1 MADTPHEYTLL
12 TQGQTLRLAEGVA
25 LDRTQFPML
34 SPSVPGGPVA
44 RVSANPND
52 PTQLGLQNLTASP
65 WEAVRTDGA
74 RRTVL
79 PGKTVRL
86 TLGTVITVGALRWE
100 IGAAPVAAAQAAP
113 GPGWTP
119 ASAPAPARNAPSPAV
134 NQAQAQV
141 QAQVNAQ
148 TPPRPGGAAR
158 NVNALGASSSL
169 SFSQLFP
176 VAGERKALLGKGF
189 LVPGIVTVLFGV
201 LMLIN
206 SGNFG
211 AYNALLALYIGLGAL
226 FFVYRLCGKPK
237 PWWALALPA
246 VFTAIFLVTPFWS
259 LIYVIT
265 SHLLPGTATPGEFF
279 PFALIHEFFGPGLR
293 EEFVKAIPVFLMLA
307 WGRKATS
314 PRREQ
319 VGVWEPLDG
328 ILLGCASALGFT
340 LTETLGQYV
349 PGQVHDIAQK
359 LGEGAGQAMGLEL
372 LIPRLLGTISGHMAY
387 SGYFGYFIGLSVLKP
402 KHRGKILGI
411 GYLSAAG
418 LHGLWDATCNSAPG
432 LVAPLLLCF
441 FGVVSY
447 AFLMA
452 AILKARQVS
461 PARAQ
466 NFATQIQGVP

>member
-1 MADTPHEYTLL
+1 MADTTHEYTLL
-12 TQGQTLRLAEGVA
+12 TQGQTLWLAEGVA
-25 LDRTQFPML
+25 LDRTQFPLL
-34 SPSVPGGPVA
+34 SSSDPGGPVA
-44 RVSANPND
+44 RVNANPND
-52 PTQLGLQNLTASP
+52 PAQLGLQNLTASP
-65 WEAVRTDGA
+65 WEAVMPDGTQ
-74 RRTVL
+74 RTVP

-86 TLGTVITVGALRWE
+86 TPGTVITVGGLRWE
-100 IGAAPVAAAQAAP
+100 IGAAPIKAAQVAS
-113 GPGWTP
+113 GPGWAP
-119 ASAPAPARNAPSPAV
+119 VSVPAPARNAV
-134 NQAQAQV
+134 N

-158 NVNALGASSSL
+158 NANVLGASSSL

-176 VAGERKALLGKGF
+176 VAGERKALMGKGY

-201 LMLIN
+201 MMLLC

-211 AYNALLALYIGLGAL
+211 AYNTLLALYIGLGAL
-226 FFVYRLCGKPK
+226 FVVYRLCGKSK

-246 VFTAIFLVTPFWS
+246 VFTAIFIVTPFWT
-259 LIYVIT
+259 VIFFLT

-307 WGRKATS
+307 WGRKAAS
-314 PRREQ
+314 PRRER

-328 ILLGCASALGFT
+328 ILLACASALGFT
-340 LTETLGQYV
+340 LIETLGQYV

-372 LIPRLLGTISGHMAY
+372 LIPRILGTISGHMAY

-402 KHRGKILGI
+402 KHRWKILGI

-418 LHGLWDATCNSAPG
+418 LHALWDATCNSAPG
-432 LVAPLLLCF
+432 LLAPLLLCF

-461 PARAQ
+461 PDRAQ